1 MTDRKR
7 KVLTIAYYFP
17 PMGLSGVQR
26 TLKFV
31 KYLPAHNWIPTVLT
45 VMPAAYYAS
54 DHSLLKEIDNTKV
67 RVIRSNSL
75 DANRLLS
82 KKGVMKMPSEG
93 TRKVLQF
100 LGDTFLIPDTKIGW
114 KKSAL
119 KAAREILKQES
130 FDAIFATAPPQ
141 TDYLIGKQLK
151 KEFNIPLVIEYRDA
165 WLDYPFKYY
174 PTPLHRHLHKRL
186 ERKVLKA
193 ADRIVVTHRRMKE
206 NILKE
211 HRDLGHHDIEIISQG
226 YDEEDYDRRS
236 AHHHKVNR
244 MRIAHAGTF
253 YGGRDPSVLIQAL
266 HNVLKAETHLRGRIE
281 LILIGNIREMDQ
293 KLVQKLGLHNDVSF
307 TGYVD
312 HRECTRLLQGADV
325 LWFVNDNDLSSP
337 GKLYEYFGARRPI
350 LASVVEGYT
359 KQLVEESG
367 AAFCVSLRDVQA
379 HEQVIRTL
387 FGLYEKKS
395 LPPIPKQFSERFN
408 RFTLTAELAK
418 VLESLLDHD
427 SHRVVNREGG
437 EE

>member
-1 MTDRKR
+1 MTQRKR
-7 KVLTIAYYFP
+7 KVLYIAYYFP

-54 DHSLLKEIDNTKV
+54 DHSLLKEIEDLDV

-75 DANRLLS
+75 DANRVLS

-93 TRKVLQF
+93 MRKFLQF
-100 LGDTFLIPDTKIGW
+100 VGDTFLIPDTKIGW
-114 KKSAL
+114 KKPAL
-119 KAAREILKQES
+119 RVACELLKQES

-151 KEFNIPLVIEYRDA
+151 KEFKIPLVVEYRDA

-174 PTPLHRHLHKRL
+174 PTPLHRYLHKRL
-186 ERKVLKA
+186 EHKVLKA
-193 ADRIVVTHRRMKE
+193 ADRIIVTHRRMKE
-206 NILKE
+206 NILKV
-211 HRDLGHHDIEIISQG
+211 HRDLGYHDISIISQG
-226 YDEEDYDRRS
+226 YDEEDFDRRS
-236 AHHHKVNR
+236 THHHKVKR

-266 HNVLKAETHLRGRIE
+266 HNVLKADTHLRGRVE
-281 LILIGNIREMDQ
+281 LILIGNIRELDQ

-307 TGYVD
+307 TGYLD
-312 HRECTRLLQGADV
+312 HRACTRLLQSSDV

-337 GKLYEYFGARRPI
+337 GKLYEYFGTRKPI

-359 KQLVEESG
+359 KQLIEESM
-367 AAFCVSLRDVQA
+367 AAFCVSLHDVHA
-379 HEQVIRTL
+379 HENALREL
-387 FGLYEKKS
+387 FSRYEKKT
-395 LPPIPKQFSERFN
+395 LPQIPQQFAERFN

-418 VLESLLDHD
+418 VFESLLDHD
-427 SHRVVNREGG
+427 FHQVRTSDGRES
-437 EE
+437 